1 MKLELNNFERLTVRF
16 AVFEAFTELSC
27 NFSGEEIKTL
37 KAVYDRLEPYIVS
50 LSEDTKNGNTT
61 TT

>member
-1 MKLELNNFERLTVRF
+1 MKIELNDFERLTVRF

-27 NFSGEEIKTL
+27 NFSGEEINTL
-37 KAVYDRLEPYIVS
+37 KAVFDRLEP
-50 LSEDTKNGNTT
+50 EDTKNGNTT